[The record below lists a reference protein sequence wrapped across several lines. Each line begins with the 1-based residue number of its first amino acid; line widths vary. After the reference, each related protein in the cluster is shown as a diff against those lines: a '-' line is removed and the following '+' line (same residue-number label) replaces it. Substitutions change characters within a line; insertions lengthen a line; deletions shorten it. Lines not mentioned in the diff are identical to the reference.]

1 MTTTSSTITTTPYTK
16 SQFII
21 LSSSDEEEDHNNND
35 NLSNHE
41 RDDLNTKQVC
51 RQLLFNNTN
60 NQLIKTNNNN
70 QENNTN
76 NNPQSFFASPT
87 PAKKKII
94 SASSA
99 ALSTRRGRPCTRLVI
114 GIGYK
119 LRELATKPTLHDK
132 DGFYTLDWDYD
143 DSMLVKKA
151 MTPTENVTMIC
162 NRIRTLYHDLSH
174 TFIHSGV
181 YIGKT
186 SKQRM
191 GERFSLHR
199 NKTRNQ
205 ENKCV
210 VMICVAS
217 FSNEDV
223 IDALIPFE
231 ATGEDMALMYER
243 LVMKQINVPLY
254 SDEMDSGG
262 GGKLVVG
269 NRMEL
274 CMRWLY
280 CRLLVVLG
288 NNLKI

>member
-1 MTTTSSTITTTPYTK
+1 LIITITNKNKP
-16 SQFII
+16 
-21 LSSSDEEEDHNNND
+21 NW
-35 NLSNHE
+35 
-41 RDDLNTKQVC
+41 LNP
-51 RQLLFNNTN
+51 N
-60 NQLIKTNNNN
+60 INNN

-76 NNPQSFFASPT
+76 TTNNNKTQFFYASPT

-119 LRELATKPTLHDK
+119 LRELATKPILHDK

-143 DSMLVKKA
+143 DSMLKKKA
-151 MTPTENVTMIC
+151 STPYENVTTIC
-162 NRIRTLYHDLSH
+162 NRICTLYHDLSR

-217 FSNEDV
+217 FSNDEDV

-262 GGKLVVG
+262 GGKVG
-269 NRMEL
+269 SGESDGIV
-274 CMRWLY
+274 Y
-280 CRLLVVLG
+280 ALVVL
-288 NNLKI
+288 LRLTK